1 MASKAR
7 VRLTRR
13 QRQVAALIALC
24 VDPALSRLPADAT
37 GRAAAF
43 AAFVRAHAPR
53 VRAALAAA
61 LALNAAAL
69 LLAGVLAAVAFAED
83 EDWCVPQRTRTAAPR
98 LSQAA
103 VSSAACL
110 NFRALF
116 PNSDDEEDGLS
127 PAPGARR
134 RITLSGES
142 RLARGTTTDPRT
154 ERLLEPPAPPH
165 QMSYTQRMRER
176 YTGEATQQ
184 RLSPARPR
192 RLTPEALLGGAQQ
205 PDTPSGGACSLM

>member
-1 MASKAR
+1 
-7 VRLTRR
+7 
-13 QRQVAALIALC
+13 
-24 VDPALSRLPADAT
+24 
-37 GRAAAF
+37 
-43 AAFVRAHAPR
+43 VRAHAPR

-110 NFRALF
+110 TFRALF